1 MYILEFLL
9 CLGFPFFVLGLTMAV
24 VNVIYPSPSKRN
36 IRHVLS
42 ARLAMFYFPCL
53 TFVTLVFYFILPK
66 FGFAGSLF
74 VAFFI
79 SGALLYVWRMV
90 QLALLAGHPD
100 LAPVSPIQKERDLRH
115 EVLEV
120 LKSDADGAMFFSL
133 YRNDATPQEKKQG
146 VEKNTEL
153 RQRVSIEDR
162 GLIIGPPGTG
172 KTSLLIAQV
181 IDWMESGRSFVV
193 TDIKPEIWGILRK
206 NGLFKKYG
214 YQDIVFNPT
223 SPATARYNILSE
235 IGEDEDLTEL
245 IASFLPVVDEE
256 TAVFPLNGRK
266 IFESVILHLP
276 TIGREKSFPEARK
289 FILESGSVITL
300 LEDLKASENYMA
312 HELAIEV
319 EAAADNPRLLSNIY
333 TNLMTETG
341 FLRTENVKRACAAS
355 DFSMRELLKPKTA
368 LFLQFEES
376 KKQVTEKLFSLM
388 VTHVMRFLMVN
399 DQGRDSVH
407 LFFDEIINSA
417 PIQGFEEKLQTIR
430 SRKMPTFLYLQNL
443 AKLDDIY
450 GHGAGDRFMSS
461 ANVQAVF
468 RLSDN
473 ETAKYISDKIGKTV
487 TRTIN
492 QSSSEGFS
500 ATNVPGGKYGSNHVS
515 RGRTETSG
523 TSSNYRMELVIEPSE
538 LQALADGEA
547 VIYYK
552 GKAGI
557 VQAAKHYSPQF
568 GAVLRLTEEEEKRP
582 VLKREIAA

>member
-1 MYILEFLL
+1 MIMLLKLIL
-9 CLGFPFFVLGLTMAV
+9 CLATPLFVLALTLGV
-24 VNVIYPSPSKRN
+24 VNAVYPKVDKRN
-36 IRHVLS
+36 IRQALS
-42 ARLAMFYFPCL
+42 ARLALFFFPCL
-53 TFVTLVFYFILPK
+53 SFFTIAFYFIEPK
-66 FGFAGSLF
+66 IGAGSLF
-74 VAFFI
+74 VSFFV
-79 SGALLYVWRMV
+79 SGALLLVWRMV

-100 LAPVSPIQKERDLRH
+100 LAPVSPIQKERDLRL
-115 EVLEV
+115 EALEV
-120 LKSDADGAMFFSL
+120 LKPDADGAMFFSL

-146 VEKNTEL
+146 IEKNTEL

-181 IDWMESGRSFVV
+181 IDWMQSGRSFVV

-206 NGLFKKYG
+206 NGLFEKYG
-214 YQDIVFNPT
+214 YQAIVFNPT
-223 SPATARYNILSE
+223 SPATARYNMLSE
-235 IGEDEDLTEL
+235 TGEEEDLTEL
-245 IASFLPVVDEE
+245 VASFLPVVDEE

-289 FILESGSVITL
+289 FIIESGSVMTL

-312 HELAIEV
+312 RELAIEV

-450 GHGAGDRFMSS
+450 GYGAGDRFMSS

-492 QSSSEGFS
+492 QSSSQGIS
-500 ATNVPGGKYGSNHVS
+500 ATNVPGGKHVS
-515 RGRTETSG
+515 HGRTETSG
-523 TSSNYRMELVIEPSE
+523 TSSSYRMELVIEPSE
-538 LQALADGEA
+538 LQALTDGEA

-582 VLKREIAA
+582 ALEREIAA